1 VAAQADN
8 QDKQIFEVNLAGLS
22 LKLKT
27 SHNADTVH
35 QLVSYVDQKVSE
47 ALKLTKSGS
56 RENAALLASLNIAEE
71 LIILKMKAQ
80 QEIEKI
86 ESKALKV
93 LADLESSRQQV
104 SGFTEVEVRPK
115 EPRQPSEPEV
125 MGIDH

>member
-1 VAAQADN
+1 MAAN
-8 QDKQIFEVNLAGLS
+8 LENPNNKRIFEVSIAGLS

-27 SHNADTVH
+27 SHDAETVY

-56 RENAALLASLNIAEE
+56 IQNAALLASLNIAEE
-71 LIILKMKAQ
+71 LIILKQRAQ
-80 QEIEKI
+80 REIEKI
-86 ESKALKV
+86 EVKAQKV

-104 SGFTEVEVRPK
+104 SGFAEAGAQIAPQATPD
-115 EPRQPSEPEV
+115 

>member
-1 VAAQADN
+1 MAAEIE
-8 QDKQIFEVNLAGLS
+8 KHEKRIFEVTLAGLS

-27 SHNADTVH
+27 SHDADTVH

-71 LIILKMKAQ
+71 LIILKSRATA
-80 QEIEKI
+80 EIEKI
-86 ESKALKV
+86 ESKAQKV

-104 SGFTEVEVRPK
+104 SGFVEGEVRKNDAPSQ
-115 EPRQPSEPEV
+115 EPGV